1 MAGASDVNL
10 MVATSLPLVDR
21 NYAQLME
28 AAVDAQSM
36 VVTNLPSLRP
46 NSVSSMAVA
55 KSVYILD
62 AKRLLV
68 GGLSIVLRYV

>member
-1 MAGASDVNL
+1 MEVASDVNL

-21 NYAQLME
+21 NYAQLMA
-28 AAVDAQSM
+28 AAVDAQSK
-36 VVTNLPSLRP
+36 VVTNLPSLRR
-46 NSVSSMAVA
+46 NSVSSTVA
-55 KSVYILD
+55 AKNAYTLD